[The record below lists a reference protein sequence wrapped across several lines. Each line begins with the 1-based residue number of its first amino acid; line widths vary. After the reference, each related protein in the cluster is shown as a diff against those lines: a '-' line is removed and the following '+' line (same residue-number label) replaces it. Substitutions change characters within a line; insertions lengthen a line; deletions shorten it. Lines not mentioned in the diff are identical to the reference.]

1 MTRLGQ
7 LLVRADLISENHLA
21 RALGVQ
27 HFAGGRIGT
36 LLLERGAVHE
46 DDLGR
51 VLGEQ
56 HACDYVPWNVLGNV
70 SPAAIAVLPAKF
82 AIRHS
87 AVPWDRGEGFI
98 KIALRDPSDLRILD
112 ELFFVT
118 GRKVIPCAAPEVRI
132 YQALEKYY
140 GERRT
145 PRYAILAEKL
155 SRVTARPGGRAAPPP
170 PPDFFPGEGPPS
182 PASSAGIASGAGAEG
197 VKQIPSTARM
207 PDAPV
212 TPWAPVSTGALSPL
226 DAEEEV
232 ISWEELS
239 PPSMWIP
246 EPISEEPPSPPARR
260 TPPPAPVE
268 AKPPAPAAAEPL
280 PPPAAA
286 PPPPPPPSP
295 PAPVAPEPP
304 PPRPHFTSPPPPAAA
319 PRPLPPTVTPPPPA
333 PPTPPRLAPAAPPG
347 ATRLAPEIFDFPE
360 VHAGRDR
367 SAVVAA
373 ALAALANRFPRVAVF
388 GSKPDKI
395 VGLAGAG
402 AKVDAAKI
410 VKIAIPWADPSVFLN
425 VRLSRAFYLGA
436 LPPLP
441 RHRQIA
447 AVMGKPA
454 DECVVQPVWMKDK
467 PVAFLYAE
475 FDADRGATPMD
486 LAYLRGLAEATASA
500 LAASI
505 RSKRGA

>member
-51 VLGEQ
+51 VLAEQ
-56 HACDYVPWNVLGNV
+56 HGCDYVPWSVLGNV

-132 YQALEKYY
+132 FQALEKYY

-155 SRVTARPGGRAAPPP
+155 SRVTARPGGRVAPPP
-170 PPDFFPGEGPPS
+170 PPDFFPGEGPS
-182 PASSAGIASGAGAEG
+182 PPAARAAAGAGAQG
-197 VKQIPSTARM
+197 VKEVPAPAPPPRM

-212 TPWAPVSTGALSPL
+212 TPWAPVSTGPPSSPET
-226 DAEEEV
+226 EEEV

-246 EPISEEPPSPPARR
+246 EPITEEPPGPKGRQGPL
-260 TPPPAPVE
+260 APE
-268 AKPPAPAAAEPL
+268 AKPAPTPPGPVPAP

-286 PPPPPPPSP
+286 PPP
-295 PAPVAPEPP
+295 A
-304 PPRPHFTSPPPPAAA
+304 PPPAAVA
-319 PRPLPPTVTPPPPA
+319 EPPRAAPPPPA
-333 PPTPPRLAPAAPPG
+333 PPPPPAAPTRLSPAAPPG

-360 VHAGRDR
+360 VHSARDR
-367 SAVVAA
+367 AAVVAA
-373 ALAALANRFPRVAVF
+373 ALAALANRFPRAAVF

-395 VGLAGAG
+395 VGLGGAG
-402 AKVDAAKI
+402 VKVDAARV
-410 VKIAIPWADPSVFLN
+410 VKIAIPWSDPSVFLN
-425 VRLSRAFYLGA
+425 VRLSRAFYLGP

-441 RHRQIA
+441 RHRTIA

-454 DECVVQPVWMKDK
+454 EECVVQPVWIKEK